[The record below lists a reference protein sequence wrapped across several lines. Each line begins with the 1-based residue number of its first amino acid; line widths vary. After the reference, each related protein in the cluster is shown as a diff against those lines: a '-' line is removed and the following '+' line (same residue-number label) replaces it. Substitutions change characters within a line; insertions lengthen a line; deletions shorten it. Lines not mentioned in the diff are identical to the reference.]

1 MFCDAQIILLQSP
14 LVVMC
19 QVWVWVCGSLGHNWD
34 GGVERELASL
44 ALRPHYQAGD
54 TVGHCGTPTG
64 RPHSVTLGLKYILL
78 LTNKQNV
85 FCKKFLRSLLVLS
98 MLRRMAQGVDSV
110 TTPTAALQSASP
122 QPLQSSLQPHLEQG
136 RYLGLT
142 DRDQQLYWCM
152 I

>member
-1 MFCDAQIILLQSP
+1 MY
-14 LVVMC
+14 
-19 QVWVWVCGSLGHNWD
+19 QVSGSSVWDPWSQLRWWSRERTRQPRPPTSLPG
-34 GGVERELASL
+34 R
-44 ALRPHYQAGD
+44 
-54 TVGHCGTPTG
+54 GHCGTLWDTNRTSSLCIS
-64 RPHSVTLGLKYILL
+64 RPQILL
-78 LTNKQNV
+78 LTIKHNA

-142 DRDQQLYWCM
+142 DRDKHIILY
-152 I
+152 IYDIHIYFIQH

>member
-1 MFCDAQIILLQSP
+1 MWESWSQLRWWSRERTRQP
-14 LVVMC
+14 RPPT
-19 QVWVWVCGSLGHNWD
+19 SLPG
-34 GGVERELASL
+34 R
-44 ALRPHYQAGD
+44 
-54 TVGHCGTPTG
+54 GHCGTLWDTNRTSSLCIS
-64 RPHSVTLGLKYILL
+64 RPQLIL

-122 QPLQSSLQPHLEQG
+122 QPPLQSSLQPHLEQE

-142 DRDQQLYWCM
+142 DRDKYIIQYIIYDIHIYFIQH
-152 I
+152 